1 MNSTYAAGVLALL
14 SCAEH
19 VVLYATRC
27 RVTVRLLAHLVV
39 PDLHRD
45 LLHQLV
51 YLEQGVTK
59 RCRLSRLTNS
69 TLVYEPKCVSANENS

>member
-19 VVLYATRC
+19 VVLYAAGC

-39 PDLHRD
+39 PDLHCD
-45 LLHQLV
+45 LLHHML
-51 YLEQGVTK
+51 YFETTDHSLERACSGK
-59 RCRLSRLTNS
+59 R
-69 TLVYEPKCVSANENS
+69 SAIKLLN